1 MLGTPSWTP
10 QEANFVTSDRLRA
23 IAGLE
28 EVKGCR
34 VAQADLTRVL
44 PAPLRT
50 CSAQSVKENP
60 LVDQHEQ
67 GRHWRARTTCA
78 RRRQPQRLDQRAV
91 QHDPFGGDPCTMPHS
106 STTTTTGPTP
116 SSSATPSAWQTLA
129 SPSRNPSIAEP
140 TGPGSRRR
148 AQRSTRRVAGARGRR
163 TAGRRRRR
171 GQRQRDRAPQ
181 YGRLLVA
188 AHDSDT

>member
-10 QEANFVTSDRLRA
+10 QEANFVMSDRLRA
-23 IAGLE
+23 IAGPE

-34 VAQADLTRVL
+34 VAPADLTRVL

-50 CSAQSVKENP
+50 CSAQAVKENP

-67 GRHWRARTTCA
+67 GLHWRARTA
-78 RRRQPQRLDQRAV
+78 RRRQPNISTSVL

-106 STTTTTGPTP
+106 STTTTTGHTP

-140 TGPGSRRR
+140 TSPGCVVERSARRR
-148 AQRSTRRVAGARGRR
+148 TVKWRPWAVA
-163 TAGRRRRR
+163 TAGKKARHSWPPIPH
-171 GQRQRDRAPQ
+171 RA
-181 YGRLLVA
+181 
-188 AHDSDT
+188 

>member
-60 LVDQHEQ
+60 LVDQRDQ
-67 GRHWRARTTCA
+67 GLHWRARTTCA
-78 RRRQPQRLDQRAV
+78 RRRQPQRLDHVLYSTILSAETPARCHIRALL
-91 QHDPFGGDPCTMPHS
+91 QPLARPRARAPRQAHGRP
-106 STTTTTGPTP
+106 
-116 SSSATPSAWQTLA
+116 WQAHPGTLR
-129 SPSRNPSIAEP
+129 SLSQL
-140 TGPGSRRR
+140 GPGRVVERSARRR
-148 AQRSTRRVAGARGRR
+148 TVKWRPWAAA
-163 TAGRRRRR
+163 TAGKKARHSWPPIPH
-171 GQRQRDRAPQ
+171 RA
-181 YGRLLVA
+181 
-188 AHDSDT
+188 

>member
-10 QEANFVTSDRLRA
+10 QEANFDMSDRLRA
-23 IAGLE
+23 IAGPE

-50 CSAQSVKENP
+50 CSAQAVKENP

-67 GRHWRARTTCA
+67 GLHWRARTTCA

-140 TGPGSRRR
+140 TEPGLRCR
-148 AQRSTRRVAGARGRR
+148 AQRSTAHSKMATVGGGNSGGEGTALVATDPASSL
-163 TAGRRRRR
+163 TAGIPS
-171 GQRQRDRAPQ
+171 A
-181 YGRLLVA
+181 
-188 AHDSDT
+188 SST

>member
-10 QEANFVTSDRLRA
+10 QDANFDMSDRLRA
-23 IAGLE
+23 IAGPE

-34 VAQADLTRVL
+34 VAPADLTRVL

-50 CSAQSVKENP
+50 CSAQAVKENP

-67 GRHWRARTTCA
+67 GLHWRARTA
-78 RRRQPQRLDQRAV
+78 RRRQPQHLDQRAAARS
-91 QHDPFGGDPCTMPHS
+91 FGGDPCTMPHS

-148 AQRSTRRVAGARGRR
+148 AQRSTAHSKMATVGGGNSGEEG
-163 TAGRRRRR
+163 TA
-171 GQRQRDRAPQ
+171 
-181 YGRLLVA
+181 LVA
-188 AHDSDT
+188 TDPASSLAAGIPSASST

>member
-148 AQRSTRRVAGARGRR
+148 AQRSTAHSKMATVGGGNSGGEGTALVATDPASSL
-163 TAGRRRRR
+163 TAGIPS
-171 GQRQRDRAPQ
+171 A
-181 YGRLLVA
+181 
-188 AHDSDT
+188 SST

>member
-10 QEANFVTSDRLRA
+10 QEANFVMSDRLRA
-23 IAGLE
+23 IAGPE

-34 VAQADLTRVL
+34 VAPADLTRVL
-44 PAPLRT
+44 PAPLHT
-50 CSAQSVKENP
+50 CSAQAVKENP

-67 GRHWRARTTCA
+67 GLHWRARTTCA

-140 TGPGSRRR
+140 TEPGLRRR
-148 AQRSTRRVAGARGRR
+148 AQRSTAHSKMATVGGGNSGEEGTALVSTDPASSL
-163 TAGRRRRR
+163 TAGIPS
-171 GQRQRDRAPQ
+171 A
-181 YGRLLVA
+181 
-188 AHDSDT
+188 SSM

>member
-10 QEANFVTSDRLRA
+10 QEANFVMSDRLRA
-23 IAGLE
+23 IAGPE

-34 VAQADLTRVL
+34 VAPADLTRVL

-50 CSAQSVKENP
+50 CSAQAVKENP
-60 LVDQHEQ
+60 LIISMNKAFTGEPEPPVLDVDNLSVS
-67 GRHWRARTTCA
+67 TSV
-78 RRRQPQRLDQRAV
+78 L

-140 TGPGSRRR
+140 TEPGLRRR
-148 AQRSTRRVAGARGRR
+148 AQRSTAHSKIATVGGGNSGGEGTALVATDPASSL
-163 TAGRRRRR
+163 TAGIPS
-171 GQRQRDRAPQ
+171 A
-181 YGRLLVA
+181 
-188 AHDSDT
+188 SST